1 MQAEE
6 VEVKLEP
13 GEEREMRLQLRPL
26 VPGTL
31 TLRGITWTLSDIARG
46 ERIFKPRTAAGRPG
60 AK

>member
-6 VEVKLEP
+6 VEVTLAA
-13 GEEREMRLQLRPL
+13 GEAREVRLQLRPL

-46 ERIFKPRTAAGRPG
+46 ERLFKLKAATGRR
-60 AK
+60 